1 MQFVQVK
8 SKEEVCA
15 ARAISAANEKHD
27 EKIDSLLEIFK
38 ESKSGLDAQAIYI
51 ERRKK
56 TRTQKDMYDY
66 FFENFE
72 HGEDSLVN
80 ESDKRIVDLRSAS
93 KILSESLKNI
103 GV

>member
-1 MQFVQVK
+1 MQFVPVK
-8 SKEEVCA
+8 SKEEICT

-38 ESKSGLDAQAIYI
+38 ETKSGLDAQKIYI
-51 ERRKK
+51 ERRRK
-56 TRTQKDMYDY
+56 TKTQREMYDY

-80 ESDKRIVDLRSAS
+80 ESDKRVVSLKSAFQ
-93 KILSESLKNI
+93 ILNESLNSI
-103 GV
+103 GG